1 MSDDDTC
8 EEIYRKFFTT
18 DDMIKLEWKILKY
31 MCDMSGIYD
40 TFPETLLFHRND
52 FKTFIDRKLEQ
63 GYSDDK
69 VGKLYKLIMDKVM
82 TRLEQRNAVEVVA
95 QYRYGDSKMILY
107 EKKKILKY
115 LCNEFKKYTEA
126 DKSFIDRLLPVST
139 QY

>member
-1 MSDDDTC
+1 MSDDTC

-18 DDMIKLEWKILKY
+18 DDLIELEWKILKY

-63 GYSDDK
+63 EYSDDK
-69 VGKLYKLIMDKVM
+69 VGRLYKLIMDKVM
-82 TRLEQRNAVEVVA
+82 TRLERRNAVEVVA
-95 QYRYGDSKMILY
+95 EYQYGDSKMILY
-107 EKKKILKY
+107 EKKKKLKD

-126 DKSFIDRLLPVST
+126 DKSFIDRLLPC
-139 QY
+139 

>member
-1 MSDDDTC
+1 MSDDTC

-18 DDMIKLEWKILKY
+18 DDLIELEWKILKY

-69 VGKLYKLIMDKVM
+69 VGRLYKIIMDKVM
-82 TRLEQRNAVEVVA
+82 TRLERRNAVEVVA
-95 QYRYGDSKMILY
+95 QYQYGDSKMILY
-107 EKKKILKY
+107 EKKKILKD

-126 DKSFIDRLLPVST
+126 DKSFIDRLLP
-139 QY
+139 Y